1 MLFSFIKYTTA
12 TIFLLVIL
20 TINTGIIHSRALG
33 VLFVF
38 IYGWYVSGKLGG
50 ELMPGYHGSW
60 QRLTGNLGLLS
71 GVIIA
76 GTILYY
82 FFGLTDAVITVALLA
97 GACIAPCVALAH
109 TWRVKQLVVP
119 VDDTAMVTPRAL
131 GTWIGCLIVLVG
143 DFLLLDYL
151 NRHGT
156 AGAIRTPWSIIT
168 SNFFILFFLTTFF
181 LIRTL
186 RTHTGKGFTK
196 VALFLHTCV
205 LVSVGYFIY
214 RLGFG
219 FDPFIH
225 RAAESHIAEWEIL
238 YPKTP
243 FYIGQYVL
251 VVLLNKLTF
260 LPIGTI
266 DKLLLPILEII
277 FLPQLVYLA
286 LRNAFNFERVRARV
300 GALLFFLVPFASFVT
315 TTPYELAAFLGIC
328 VALYSTLY
336 LYTNTLRAMPIILIA
351 LAALAVHPLAGI
363 PALLIAAC
371 AVMAG
376 YAMRAPQ
383 KKHRFYALFPIVL
396 YIISAFAIPLA
407 FTFYLKL
414 QTGAWGEIPSF
425 EILRARL
432 PDFSLPRLREGQML
446 YSFFTPLYWYYF
458 ASPFIFIALAWFGHR
473 VWRARARAAFH
484 NTWFFPIMYIVI
496 TTNALLVRFF
506 IRLPGIGDHEQFQYS
521 DRIVHFATYLLVP
534 FFLYGVLESKKYVEK
549 KYTRLGGAVLVPLVC
564 ALALTASLY
573 ASYPRVDAYTLDK
586 FINTSA
592 TDVRTVHTIEDREA
606 AIAAQIAEN
615 VEKTQANLAL
625 NTSPP
630 YVVLSNISTAA
641 AALQEFGFRRAKNSD
656 RQRRSSP
663 NSINAQNFT
672 RNVQQSA
679 YFKTSEGEL
688 YYYSIPTGG
697 PLYLAYLHMAEVSP
711 DRATADYVRALT
723 GASRVYLVINEYWH
737 TFNKITPLAKLSAN
751 EWFPIDQGRAL
762 VFVYR

>member
-1 MLFSFIKYTTA
+1 MKFSFIKYTTA

-20 TINTGIIHSRALG
+20 AINTGLIHSRAVG
-33 VLFVF
+33 VFFVF

-50 ELMPGYHGSW
+50 ELMTGYHGSW
-60 QRLTGNLGLLS
+60 QRLTGCLGLVS
-71 GVIIA
+71 GIIIA

-82 FFGLTDAVITVALLA
+82 FFGLTNIVIIASLLA
-97 GACIAPCVALAH
+97 GVCIAPCVALAH
-109 TWRVKQLVVP
+109 TWRVKQLATP
-119 VDDTAMVTPRAL
+119 ADDTAMVTPRAL
-131 GTWIGCLIVLVG
+131 GAWLGCLIVLVG

-151 NRHGT
+151 NRHVT
-156 AGAIRTPWSIIT
+156 TSAIRTPWSMVT
-168 SNFFILFFLTTFF
+168 RNFFILFSLTTFF

-186 RTHTGKGFTK
+186 RTHTSKTFAMVT
-196 VALFLHTCV
+196 VFLHTGV
-205 LVSVGYFIY
+205 LISVGYFIY
-214 RLGFG
+214 RFGFG

-225 RAAESHIAEWEIL
+225 RAAESHIAKWGVL

-260 LPIGTI
+260 LPIGGI

-286 LRNAFNFERVRARV
+286 LRNAFNVERAQARI
-300 GALLFFLVPFASFVT
+300 GAILFFLVPFASFVT

-328 VALYSTLY
+328 AALYSTLY
-336 LYTNTLRAMPIILIA
+336 IYTNTFRAMPIILVA
-351 LAALAVHPLAGI
+351 LAALVVHPLAGI

-371 AVMAG
+371 AVVAG
-376 YAMRAPQ
+376 YTMHAPQ
-383 KKHRFYALFPIVL
+383 KKHRFYALFHISL

-407 FTFYLKL
+407 FTLYLKL
-414 QTGAWGEIPSF
+414 QTGWWGEIPSF

-432 PDFSLPRLREGQML
+432 PDFYLPRLREGQTL

-458 ASPFIFIALAWFGHR
+458 ISPFIFIALAWFGHR
-473 VWRARARAAFH
+473 AWRANMRAAFP
-484 NTWFFPIMYIVI
+484 NIWFFPIMYIVVAV
-496 TTNALLVRFF
+496 NALLVRFF

-521 DRIVHFATYLLVP
+521 DRILHFATYLLIP
-534 FFLYGVLESKKYVEK
+534 FFLYGVLESIQYVERK
-549 KYTRLGGAVLVPLVC
+549 FARVGSAVLAPLAC
-564 ALALTASLY
+564 ALALAASLY

-586 FINTSA
+586 FINTSE
-592 TDVRTVHTIEDREA
+592 TDIQAVHAIENREIALAEQTIES
-606 AIAAQIAEN
+606 
-615 VEKTQANLAL
+615 TQSEQSNNAL

-641 AALQEFGFRRAKNSD
+641 AALQEFGFTRAGNNAAKKTLSSNST
-656 RQRRSSP
+656 
-663 NSINAQNFT
+663 NAQNFT
-672 RNVQQSA
+672 RNMRQPA
-679 YFKTSEGEL
+679 YFKTSEGDL

-697 PLYLAYLHMAEVSP
+697 PLYLAYLHMAEVNP
-711 DRATADYVRALT
+711 DRATADYARALT
-723 GASRVYLVINEYWH
+723 GANRVYLVINEYWH